1 MRMFVTLNRT
11 YAGVSME
18 GNRKT
23 KDKRC
28 PWGKVGRKEEAEMAS
43 ESLRSLRE
51 ARGRWRPD

>member
-1 MRMFVTLNRT
+1 MFVTLNRT